1 MGRQPSLSSV
11 AQGIIETSKGTL
23 DLCNDW
29 ERWLSWLKN
38 AESFRY
44 VPKSSEPAYTVRKE
58 KSTKGDAFYWYAYR
72 KSSGKLA
79 KCYVGLD
86 HDLTVDNLEA
96 IAQKL
101 TSKLQRKVTEKVT
114 DNISVTN
121 EVVTDILSVTNQS
134 AKQLQIQIEELQ
146 RQLSVTLGKSKN

>member
-1 MGRQPSLSSV
+1 MGRQPSLPSV

-29 ERWLSWLKN
+29 ERWLSWLGN

-44 VPKSSEPAYTVRKE
+44 VPKSTEPAYTVRKE

-101 TSKLQRKVTEKVT
+101 TDKLQRKVTEKIPVTTSVVT
-114 DNISVTN
+114 DKMSVTN
-121 EVVTDILSVTNQS
+121 ES
-134 AKQLQIQIEELQ
+134 AKQLQMQIEELQ

>member
-1 MGRQPSLSSV
+1 MGRQPSLPSV

-29 ERWLSWLKN
+29 ERWLSWLGN

-72 KSSGKLA
+72 KSGGKLA
-79 KCYVGLD
+79 KCYAGLD
-86 HDLTVDNLEA
+86 HDLTVNNLEA

-101 TSKLQRKVTEKVT
+101 TDKLQRKVTEKVT
-114 DNISVTN
+114 DTSVTTS
-121 EVVTDILSVTNQS
+121 VTTNNLPVTNQRI
-134 AKQLQIQIEELQ
+134 KQLQIQIEELQ
-146 RQLSVTLGKSKN
+146 RQLSVTLGKSES

>member
-1 MGRQPSLSSV
+1 
-11 AQGIIETSKGTL
+11 IETSRGTL

-29 ERWLSWLKN
+29 ERWLLWLGS

-44 VPKSSEPAYTVRKE
+44 VPKSSEPAYTVRRE
-58 KSTKGDAFYWYAYR
+58 KATKGDAFYWYAYR
-72 KSSGKLA
+72 KSGGKLA

-101 TSKLQRKVTEKVT
+101 TDKLQRKVTEKVPVT
-114 DNISVTN
+114 TSLVTEKIPVTN
-121 EVVTDILSVTNQS
+121 ES

-146 RQLSVTLGKSKN
+146 RQLSVTLGKSES

>member
-1 MGRQPSLSSV
+1 MGRQPSLPSV
-11 AQGIIETSKGTL
+11 AQGIIETSFVTL

-29 ERWLSWLKN
+29 ERWLSWLGN

-72 KSSGKLA
+72 KSGGKLA

-101 TSKLQRKVTEKVT
+101 TDKLQRKVTEEIPVT
-114 DNISVTN
+114 T
-121 EVVTDILSVTNQS
+121 EVVTDIMSVTNES
-134 AKQLQIQIEELQ
+134 AKQLQMQIEELQ
-146 RQLSVTLGKSKN
+146 RQLSVTLGKSES

>member
-1 MGRQPSLSSV
+1 MGRQPSLPSV
-11 AQGIIETSKGTL
+11 ALGIIETSKGML

-29 ERWLSWLKN
+29 ERWLSWLGN

-101 TSKLQRKVTEKVT
+101 TLKLQRKVTEKVP
-114 DNISVTN
+114 VTT
-121 EVVTDILSVTNQS
+121 EVVTDMPSVTKES
-134 AKQLQIQIEELQ
+134 VKQLQMQIEELQ
-146 RQLSVTLGKSKN
+146 RQLSVTLGKSES

>member
-11 AQGIIETSKGTL
+11 AQGIIETSRGTL

-29 ERWLSWLKN
+29 ERWLLWLGS

-58 KSTKGDAFYWYAYR
+58 KATKGDAFYWYAYR
-72 KSSGKLA
+72 KSGGKLA

-86 HDLTVDNLEA
+86 HDLTVNNLEA

-101 TSKLQRKVTEKVT
+101 TDKLQRKVTDKVPIT
-114 DNISVTN
+114 T
-121 EVVTDILSVTNQS
+121 EVVTDIVSVTKES
-134 AKQLQIQIEELQ
+134 AKQLQMQIEELQ

>member
-1 MGRQPSLSSV
+1 MGRQPSLPSV
-11 AQGIIETSKGTL
+11 AQGIIETSFVTL

-29 ERWLSWLKN
+29 ERWLSWLGN

-44 VPKSSEPAYTVRKE
+44 VPKSTEPAYTVRKE

-101 TSKLQRKVTEKVT
+101 TDKLQRKVTEKVPVTTEVVT
-114 DNISVTN
+114 DTISVTN
-121 EVVTDILSVTNQS
+121 ES
-134 AKQLQIQIEELQ
+134 AKQLQMQIEELQ
-146 RQLSVTLGKSKN
+146 RQLSVTLGKSES